1 MMELDEIRNRL
12 KLAQE
17 IEPCGLRYLGELTGV
32 SFSTL
37 SRFMRGAEPNL
48 RTLTAL
54 ENWCNGSEIK
64 PVKPKVVRR
73 FNVGKKKFLV
83 TIEELL

>member
-17 IEPCGLRYLGELTGV
+17 IEPCGLRYLGELTGA

-37 SRFMRGAEPNL
+37 SRFMQFIQDGKLNEVEPV
-48 RTLTAL
+48 T
-54 ENWCNGSEIK
+54 CD
-64 PVKPKVVRR
+64 VKVNTDSLIDAYEWRH
-73 FNVGKKKFLV
+73 
-83 TIEELL
+83 ELPREQK

>member
-37 SRFMRGAEPNL
+37 SRFMQFIQDGKLNEVEPV
-48 RTLTAL
+48 T
-54 ENWCNGSEIK
+54 CD
-64 PVKPKVVRR
+64 VKVNTDSLIDAYEWRH
-73 FNVGKKKFLV
+73 
-83 TIEELL
+83 ELPREQK